1 MRDGGWHG
9 KCSKCKVFLLE
20 AEFLGHRIT
29 ADGVWMVP
37 GKVEAISTW
46 PTPTSLHDVQAFL
59 GLCNYYCRFCKNFAK
74 MVKPLT
80 DLTRKGVEFVWDIAH
95 AEALTELKQLLATAP
110 VL

>member
-1 MRDGGWHG
+1 MKR
-9 KCSKCKVFLLE
+9 SKCEVFLQE

-29 ADGVWMVP
+29 EDGVRMVP

-59 GLCNYYCRFCKNFAK
+59 GLCNYYRRLYKNFAK
-74 MVKPLT
+74 VAKPLT
-80 DLTRKGVEFVWDIAH
+80 DLTWKGIEFVWDTAR
-95 AEALTELKQLLATAP
+95 AEALTEMKQLLTTAP